1 MPPVIL
7 ALKAAPVGEKHSS
20 SDTETLLIQDKQIC

>member
-7 ALKAAPVGEKHSS
+7 ALKAAPVGDKHSS
-20 SDTETLLIQDKQIC
+20 LYTETLLIQNKQIC